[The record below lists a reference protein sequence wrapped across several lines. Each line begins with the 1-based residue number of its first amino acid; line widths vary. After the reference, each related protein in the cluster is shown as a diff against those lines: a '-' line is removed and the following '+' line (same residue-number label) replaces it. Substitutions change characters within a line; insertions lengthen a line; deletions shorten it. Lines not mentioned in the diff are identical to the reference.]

1 MNENVSEALRSLLPN
16 VNINRKYWLVRS
28 MGGDYYD
35 EFINRRYI
43 AIGYNKVS
51 LSELKLAASYN
62 DEASAQLKQILD
74 SKDLKHPDTEEE
86 KYNSRYAVPQM
97 LKFYSEIKVGDIVV
111 IPGKNSHKVAI
122 AEITS
127 EVYEEEYISPLTGF
141 CQFKKRR
148 NIKVLERTIRHKLNP
163 EMQLMFNSRHIIS
176 NVDKY
181 EEFIEGSVRDFYQK
195 GNVTYLVLRVK
206 QQDGISAVDF
216 NVIPEIVNIAYDYLY
231 ENKFDFDKD
240 VVKMKVCVQSPGDI
254 LIYAVQHPWVIF
266 MIGWCIGIIKG
277 GKINIWDKVTIE
289 IPGHAEILEKILKS
303 ISDYMDRKLDREI
316 KEILKRKLEKLE
328 IETPEDIKK
337 IQQMINEGR
346 NKY

>member
-35 EFINRRYI
+35 EFINRGYI
-43 AIGYNKVS
+43 AIGYNEVS

-127 EVYEEEYISPLTGF
+127 EVYEEENVSPLTGF

-148 NIKVLERTIRHKLNP
+148 NIKVLERTIRQKLNP

-181 EEFIEGSVRDFYQK
+181 EEFIEGSVRDLYQK
-195 GNVTYLVLRVK
+195 GDMTYLVLRVK
-206 QQDGISAVDF
+206 QQDGISALDF
-216 NVIPEIVNIAYDYLY
+216 NVVPEIVNIVHDWLI
-231 ENKFDFDKD
+231 ENGLDFEED
-240 VVKMKVCVQSPGDI
+240 VVKLKVCVQSPGDI
-254 LIYAVQHPWVIF
+254 LIYAIEHPWVIIS
-266 MIGWCIGIIKG
+266 IGFFIGMIKG
-277 GKINIWDKVTIE
+277 GDITLWDKVQIK
-289 IPGHAEILEKILKS
+289 IPGPADILEKTLKS
-303 ISDYMDRKLDREI
+303 ISDFMDRRLDREI
-316 KEILKRKLEKLE
+316 KETLKKKLERME